1 MLVAFRV
8 SSHLAHGHDVDPCFW
23 DKHLKGTLWEGN
35 LSTLRCSPCIPYSLS
50 KDPTLVQPHLNKAFE
65 GIAKVRFDSKYPS
78 CRESERHC
86 RSLRCWQERSECVV
100 FNMPVQS
107 KCVGRNGT
115 SLDSLEFKPLH
126 AMEMNTLRNEII
138 EAMTSGEGETVDF
151 TNKVDVTKPGNAGA
165 VECWLVEVEEAMMDI
180 LREVT
185 DKSNKAYPSADRVK
199 WLVSQCHRSSVS
211 PYKIWESKG

>member
-1 MLVAFRV
+1 M
-8 SSHLAHGHDVDPCFW
+8 
-23 DKHLKGTLWEGN
+23 
-35 LSTLRCSPCIPYSLS
+35 
-50 KDPTLVQPHLNKAFE
+50 
-65 GIAKVRFDSKYPS
+65 
-78 CRESERHC
+78 
-86 RSLRCWQERSECVV
+86 
-100 FNMPVQS
+100 
-107 KCVGRNGT
+107 

-199 WLVSQCHRSSVS
+199 
-211 PYKIWESKG
+211 